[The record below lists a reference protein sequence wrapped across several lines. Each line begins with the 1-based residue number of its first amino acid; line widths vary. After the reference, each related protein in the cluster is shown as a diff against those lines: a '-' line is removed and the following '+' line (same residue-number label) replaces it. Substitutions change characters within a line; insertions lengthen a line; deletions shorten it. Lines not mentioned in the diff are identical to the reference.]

1 MADSVTS
8 FSGSIPFVYS
18 HIIFFAAWVAVNLNL
33 IPGLKPFDP
42 FPFGFLTMLV
52 SLEAIFLSTFVL
64 ISQNR
69 QAQVSDRRADLD
81 LQINLLAEYEI
92 TKLLQ
97 LTDAVADHL
106 KLEPGKDLELEEL
119 KEQVFHNY
127 VLREMEKQKNRL
139 SERV

>member
-1 MADSVTS
+1 
-8 FSGSIPFVYS
+8 
-18 HIIFFAAWVAVNLNL
+18 
-33 IPGLKPFDP
+33 
-42 FPFGFLTMLV
+42 MLV

-97 LTDAVADHL
+97 LTDPVADHL

-119 KEQVFHNY
+119 KEQVLPHY